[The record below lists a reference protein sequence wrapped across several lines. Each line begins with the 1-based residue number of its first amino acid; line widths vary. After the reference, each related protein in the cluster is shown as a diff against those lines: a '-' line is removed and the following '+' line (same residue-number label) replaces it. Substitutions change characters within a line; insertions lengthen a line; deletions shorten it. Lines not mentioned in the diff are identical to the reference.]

1 VVLTG
6 ANDIA
11 EEKPAHL
18 EGWLE
23 KKGHGHMVGGEF
35 QKRYFSKV
43 FSCLQIHHFSILD
56 ISESMIQQVLLYTVR
71 PASKFYDVVRFL
83 F

>member
-23 KKGHGHMVGGEF
+23 KKGHGHMVGGEW
-35 QKRYFSKV
+35 QKRYFSLPV
-43 FSCLQIHHFSILD
+43 
-56 ISESMIQQVLLYTVR
+56 
-71 PASKFYDVVRFL
+71 FL
-83 F
+83 FASSLFLLIRYFRINATAGTLVYCKTSE